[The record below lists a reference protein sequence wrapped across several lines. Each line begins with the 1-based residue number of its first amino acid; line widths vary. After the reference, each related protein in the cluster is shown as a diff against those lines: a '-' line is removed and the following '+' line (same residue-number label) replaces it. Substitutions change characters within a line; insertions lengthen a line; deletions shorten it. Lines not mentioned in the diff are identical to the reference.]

1 MTEVPE
7 RKDVFHLIG
16 KVCGRNF
23 RRMHE
28 MLDALGLYHGQP
40 PVLDALWQQD
50 GMTQSELADKLNRS
64 PSTITKTVQ
73 RMEKAGFVERCHD
86 PKDERI
92 SRVYLT
98 SAGYTSAVAKIS
110 IAELLK
116 GPSAYMFWVGLV
128 FLGLIVPAV
137 ISVISIFSG
146 EEVSH
151 ILLIIAIA
159 AHTLGAFALKYCLL
173 KVGIYRPLLP
183 KIAAY

>member
-7 RKDVFHLIG
+7 RKRVFHLIG
-16 KVCGRNF
+16 KVCGRNY
-23 RRMHE
+23 RRMHD

-86 PKDERI
+86 PEDERI

-98 SAGYTSAVAKIS
+98 HAGHDIRSAVENVWHTVANL
-110 IAELLK
+110 AFEDFTDEELTQFYTLLCRL
-116 GPSAYMFWVGLV
+116 YQN
-128 FLGLIVPAV
+128 I
-137 ISVISIFSG
+137 
-146 EEVSH
+146 EEED
-151 ILLIIAIA
+151 
-159 AHTLGAFALKYCLL
+159 
-173 KVGIYRPLLP
+173 
-183 KIAAY
+183 